1 MRQEIVASWLGY
13 AVLEE
18 FVLFPVVLLDTV
30 GVSWQRETGNGL
42 LAHYKVSYT
51 SRLYAM
57 ITRTTRAVL
66 HSGSM
71 YVILISVMSNEDSH
85 GCIGRMVSQ

>member
-42 LAHYKVSYT
+42 LAHYIKYLTHPVF
-51 SRLYAM
+51 M
-57 ITRTTRAVL
+57 P
-66 HSGSM
+66 
-71 YVILISVMSNEDSH
+71 
-85 GCIGRMVSQ
+85 